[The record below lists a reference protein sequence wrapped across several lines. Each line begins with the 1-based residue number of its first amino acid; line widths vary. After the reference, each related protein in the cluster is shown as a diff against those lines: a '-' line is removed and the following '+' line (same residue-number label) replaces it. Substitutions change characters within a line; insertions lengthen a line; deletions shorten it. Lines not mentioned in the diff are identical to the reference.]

1 MVRENRQ
8 EKINSRRNKILEILR
23 KDKNVYI
30 AELSK
35 TLGAS
40 LVTIRSDLDALASE
54 GKLIRMAGGAVL
66 PHDGSSFPQTAI
78 ANYEQKQEIAAA
90 AAKLVQD
97 GDTLFINSGTTTLV
111 VAQALKNKQNLSVV
125 TNSLSVAKTL
135 GSVPTFRV
143 ILLGGSLNTQYDFTY
158 GADTQDHLNRFGA
171 DWAILSVD
179 GISDG
184 GEISTCHAEEAIID
198 RIMLT
203 RAKKV
208 LIVADST
215 KIGRTGFS
223 YVSRCDDKIKIL
235 TNKNVK
241 S

>member
-1 MVRENRQ
+1 MASGNGEG
-8 EKINSRRNKILEILR
+8 KIGIRRNKILDILR
-23 KDKNVYI
+23 KEKKVYI
-30 AELSK
+30 ASLSE

-40 LVTIRSDLDALASE
+40 LVTIRSDLDALADE
-54 GKLIRMAGGAVL
+54 GKLVRMAGGAILPSGEVL
-66 PHDGSSFPQTAI
+66 AHEHSI
-78 ANYEQKQEIAAA
+78 ENYDQKREIAVATA
-90 AAKLVQD
+90 QLVQD
-97 GDTLFINSGTTTLV
+97 GDTLFLNSGTTTLI
-111 VAQALKNKQNLSVV
+111 VAEELKARKNLSVV
-125 TNSLSVAKTL
+125 TNSLSVATTL
-135 GSVPTFRV
+135 GSVPSFRV
-143 ILLGGSLNTQYDFTY
+143 ILLGGSINSQYSFTY

-179 GISDG
+179 GVSPE

-198 RIMLT
+198 RIMIA

-208 LIVADST
+208 LIVADET

-235 TNKNVK
+235 TNKK

>member
-1 MVRENRQ
+1 MVRGNGEG
-8 EKINSRRNKILEILR
+8 KIEVRRNKILDILR
-23 KDKNVYI
+23 KDKKVYI
-30 AELSK
+30 SQLSE

-40 LVTIRSDLDALASE
+40 LVTIRSDLDALATD

-66 PHDGSSFPQTAI
+66 PSDNVATNGRSI
-78 ANYEQKQEIAAA
+78 DNYEQKIEIATTT
-90 AAKLVQD
+90 AKLIQD
-97 GDTLFINSGTTTLV
+97 GDTLFLNSGTTTLL
-111 VAQALKNKQNLSVV
+111 VAEALKAHKNLSVV

-135 GSVPTFRV
+135 GGVPSFRV
-143 ILLGGSLNTQYDFTY
+143 ILLGGSINSQYDFTY
-158 GADTQDHLNRFGA
+158 GADTQEHLNRFGA

-179 GISDG
+179 GVSPDG
-184 GEISTCHAEEAIID
+184 DISTCHAEEAIID
-198 RIMLT
+198 RIMIT

-208 LIVADST
+208 VIVADET

-235 TNKNVK
+235 TNKK